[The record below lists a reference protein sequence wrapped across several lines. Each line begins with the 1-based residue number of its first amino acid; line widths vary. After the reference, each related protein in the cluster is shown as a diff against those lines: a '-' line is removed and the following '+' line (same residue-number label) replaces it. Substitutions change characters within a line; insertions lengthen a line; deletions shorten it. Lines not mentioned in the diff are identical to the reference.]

1 MNQVQN
7 LKKLEGLSYFDK
19 NTLSQFIELSDRSL
33 YAAINRWIKNGKI
46 VQLKK
51 GLYVTGDYVDKMS
64 GKQAYLEFIANRLK
78 FPSYLSLEY
87 VLQKYSVLSESVF
100 SITSV
105 TLKSKRVYRNKLG
118 IFIYRSMRVSLF
130 TGYTIKENNAF
141 EIKEATKAKALFDY
155 LYLKLFRIKSPNK
168 QLLDSFRLNLDEF
181 SSGDKREFVDYC
193 QLLGIKK
200 YKKLPL
206 LLFHP

>member
-7 LKKLEGLSYFDK
+7 LKKFSDLSYFDK
-19 NTLSQFIELSDRSL
+19 NTLSQFIKLSDKSL

-46 VQLKK
+46 IQLKK
-51 GLYVTGDYVDKMS
+51 GLYVTGDYIDKMS
-64 GKQAYLEFIANRLK
+64 GKQAYLDFIANRLK

-100 SITSV
+100 SITSI
-105 TLKSKRVYRNKLG
+105 TLKSKRIYRNKLG
-118 IFIYRSMRVSLF
+118 IFIYRSIRESLF
-130 TGYTIKENNAF
+130 TGYAIKKNNGF

-155 LYLKLFRIKSPNK
+155 LYLKLFRIKSPDK
-168 QLLDSFRLNLDEF
+168 QLLNSFRLNLDEF
-181 SSGDKREFVDYC
+181 SSEDKREFDDYC